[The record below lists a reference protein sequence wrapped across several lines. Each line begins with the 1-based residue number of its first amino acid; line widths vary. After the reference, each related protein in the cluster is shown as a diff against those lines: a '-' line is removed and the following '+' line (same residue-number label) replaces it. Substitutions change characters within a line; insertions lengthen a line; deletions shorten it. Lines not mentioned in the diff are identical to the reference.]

1 MPPVIA
7 EQEEESTAT
16 FTPVVKL
23 ETVEIKTHEEDEE
36 VLYKQRAKL
45 FTYGETML
53 DRGTG
58 IKSWKEKGVGEI
70 KFLKHKDSNRIRVL
84 MRQEKTMKVIV
95 NHFLDPR
102 IVLVPNVGNDRSWVW
117 VAFDF
122 ADGELIETTFA
133 IRFAAAE
140 VAQEFKVEFTKYQ
153 SEMSHLLSGLD
164 EQPSGAEG
172 SQEVDE
178 AAAAV
183 ESLSV
188 AAAAPEEK
196 TGDTATNEDNIS

>member
-1 MPPVIA
+1 
-7 EQEEESTAT
+7 
-16 FTPVVKL
+16 
-23 ETVEIKTHEEDEE
+23 
-36 VLYKQRAKL
+36 
-45 FTYGETML
+45 
-53 DRGTG
+53 
-58 IKSWKEKGVGEI
+58 
-70 KFLKHKDSNRIRVL
+70 
-84 MRQEKTMKVIV
+84 
-95 NHFLDPR
+95 
-102 IVLVPNVGNDRSWVW
+102 
-117 VAFDF
+117 
-122 ADGELIETTFA
+122 
-133 IRFAAAE
+133 